1 MDTASSIAPAIPAR
15 GRTGPL
21 LALALA
27 ATTAFSLLAP
37 ATAAAPGPVV
47 HVVVTA
53 AQDGAAGV
61 ASAVRA
67 VLAAGG
73 AVDTELP
80 LVGGVSATLPA
91 GAVLPPSYV
100 VAEDRPMHL
109 AGASA
114 DGGANSTVRATL
126 GLGAP
131 AGEGRGVTVAVVD
144 TGVAEVP
151 DLAGRVTHVNVT
163 GEGSGDQYGHGTFV
177 AGLVAGD
184 GSSSDGLY
192 AGVAPAAEILD
203 VRVARAD
210 GSTSLS
216 LVLAGLQ
223 EVARRPQVDV
233 VNLSLSSGSPL
244 PYQLDPLTQALE
256 RLWERGVVVVVPSGN
271 DGPGPATVT
280 SPGVDPMLLTV
291 GGLADGGTSARGD
304 DTVASWS
311 GQGPAPQGVA
321 KPDLV
326 APGQSVVSLLAPGS
340 VVHESN
346 GGSVVEGG
354 YFRGSGTSF
363 STALTA
369 GAAAVLLD
377 SRELSPDQVKTLL
390 TSTAYTVAGDGAGA
404 GGLDAAAADV
414 AQRPAADRRQTP
426 SHPGLPQQ
434 WDALVQAFFDGDQTA
449 AANSWSALPP
459 AAKQWAA
466 RNWTTLSLEA
476 RNWTA
481 NSWSELLTARNWTEG
496 SGGTADEWQM
506 RLWAAQEWAARN
518 WTARNW
524 TARNW
529 TAEDWAA
536 RNWTARNW
544 TESDWAARNWTR
556 NWTARNWTARNWT
569 AEDWTA
575 RNWTARNWTAHNW
588 TARNWS
594 AIDWVS

>member
-1 MDTASSIAPAIPAR
+1 MTSPRSAAAAPVR
-15 GRTGPL
+15 GRRASL

-27 ATTAFSLLAP
+27 ATTALPLLAP
-37 ATAAAPGPVV
+37 VHATASGPAVR
-47 HVVVTA
+47 VVVTA

-67 VLAAGG
+67 VLSAGG
-73 AVDTELP
+73 TVDAKLP
-80 LVGGVSATLPA
+80 LIGGVSATLPA
-91 GAVLPPSYV
+91 DAVLPPSYV
-100 VAEDRPMHL
+100 VAEDRPL
-109 AGASA
+109 QLSGSA
-114 DGGANSTVRATL
+114 ATTGNSSIREVL

-131 AGEGRGVTVAVVD
+131 GNEGAGVTVAVVD
-144 TGVAEVP
+144 TGVADVP

-163 GEGSGDQYGHGTFV
+163 GAGSGDGYGHGTFV

-203 VRVARAD
+203 VRVAHDD

-244 PYQLDPLTQALE
+244 PYQVDPLTQALE
-256 RLWERGVVVVVPSGN
+256 RLWERGTVVVVPSGN
-271 DGPGPATVT
+271 DGELGEGGTVT

-291 GGLADGGTSARGD
+291 GAIDHARTADRSD
-304 DTVASWS
+304 DAVAPWS
-311 GQGPAPQGVA
+311 GRGPAPQDVA
-321 KPDLV
+321 KPELL
-326 APGQSVVSLLAPGS
+326 APGASVVSLRVPGS
-340 VVHESN
+340 AADTENPGARVGDH
-346 GGSVVEGG
+346 

-363 STALTA
+363 STAVA
-369 GAAAVLLD
+369 SGAAAVLLD
-377 SRELSPDQVKTLL
+377 SRRLSPDQVKGLL
-390 TSTAYTVAGDGAGA
+390 TSTAYDVAGDVAGE

-414 AQRPAADRRQTP
+414 APAPARQRSGRPA
-426 SHPGLPQQ
+426 HPGLPRQ
-434 WDALVQAFFDGDQTA
+434 WDALLEAFFDGDRAA

-459 AAKQWAA
+459 AAKQWVA
-466 RNWTTLSLEA
+466 RNWTSLSLEA

-481 NSWSELLTARNWTEG
+481 NSWSELGWGAG
-496 SGGTADEWQM
+496 PDGTDEEWQA
-506 RLWAAQEWAARN
+506 RLWATQEWAARN

-529 TAEDWAA
+529 TAEEWAA

-544 TESDWAARNWTR
+544 TANGWAARNWTARNWTAR

-575 RNWTARNWTAHNW
+575 RNWTARNWTARNW
-588 TARNWS
+588 TA
-594 AIDWVS
+594 IDWAS

>member
-27 ATTAFSLLAP
+27 ATTAISLAAP
-37 ATAAAPGPVV
+37 ATAAAPAPVV

-73 AVDTELP
+73 AVDAELP

-100 VAEDRPMHL
+100 VAEDRPIHL

-126 GLGAP
+126 GLSAP

-144 TGVAEVP
+144 TGVADVP

-163 GEGSGDQYGHGTFV
+163 GEGRGDQYGHGTFV

-184 GSSSDGLY
+184 GSSSGGLY

-256 RLWERGVVVVVPSGN
+256 RLWERGTVVVVPSGN
-271 DGPGPATVT
+271 DGPGRATVT

-291 GGLADGGTSARGD
+291 GGLDHKGNGD
-304 DTVASWS
+304 RSDDAVASWS
-311 GQGPAPQGVA
+311 GQGPAPQNVA
-321 KPDLV
+321 KPELV
-326 APGQSVVSLLAPGS
+326 APGQSVVSLRAPGSLADSANPGS
-340 VVHESN
+340 VVDRH
-346 GGSVVEGG
+346 

-363 STALTA
+363 STALTS
-369 GAAAVLLD
+369 GAAAALLD
-377 SRELSPDQVKTLL
+377 SRELSPDQVKSLL
-390 TSTAYTVAGDGAGA
+390 MSTAYDVAGDGAGE
-404 GGLDAAAADV
+404 GGLDAAAAD
-414 AQRPAADRRQTP
+414 AAPRPAADRGRTP
-426 SHPGLPQQ
+426 THPGLPRQ
-434 WDALVQAFFDGDQTA
+434 WDALVQAFFDGDQVA

-459 AAKQWAA
+459 AAKAWVA
-466 RNWTTLSLEA
+466 RNWTSLSLEA

-481 NSWSELLTARNWTEG
+481 NSWSELGWVAGPDGTEDDWRARI
-496 SGGTADEWQM
+496 
-506 RLWAAQEWAARN
+506 WAAQEWAARN

-529 TAEDWAA
+529 TAEEWAA

-569 AEDWTA
+569 EDSWTA

-594 AIDWVS
+594 AVDWVS